1 MRGQFNAVGEGAF
14 TKLRRTPGHPECHYP
29 GIEVC
34 TGPLGQGISNAVG
47 IAIAEAHTAAT
58 FNKPV
63 RFTRARDSM

>member
-1 MRGQFNAVGEGAF
+1 MCASA
-14 TKLRRTPGHPECHYP
+14 KSSRTPGHPECHYP

-47 IAIAEAHTAAT
+47 IAIAEAHTAAA

-63 RFTRARDSM
+63 RFTLLT

>member
-1 MRGQFNAVGEGAF
+1 MRSQFSRLGLCASA
-14 TKLRRTPGHPECHYP
+14 KSSRTPGHPECHYP

-47 IAIAEAHTAAT
+47 IAIAEAHTAAA

-63 RFTRARDSM
+63 RFTLLT